1 MAIIEVN
8 DLYKIFG
15 PNPKR
20 VVPMIKKGMTKGE
33 ILKKTGCTVAI
44 NGATF
49 SIEKRET
56 FVVMGLSG
64 SGKSTFIRCLNR
76 LIEPTQGEIIIDGK
90 DVMKMDAE
98 KLRET
103 RRYMMSMVF
112 QNFGLLP
119 QRNVVNNVEFG
130 LEISGMDK
138 QERRKRATDAI
149 KLVGLEGYEQSLTSE
164 LSGGMQQRV
173 GLARA
178 LANDPEVLLMD
189 EAFSALDPLIR
200 TQMQDELLELQ
211 AKMHK
216 TIVFITHDLDEA
228 LKLGDRIAI
237 LGPDGRVRQ
246 IGTPEEIL
254 SNPADEYVR
263 KFVQNVDRTKVIT
276 ASTVGGRAATITYP
290 REDLQAA
297 MRTMERSG
305 TSSVFVT
312 DTDRRLKGIVTID
325 DAVKLQEKGE
335 KDLAP
340 IIIDDVYTT
349 SPSTP
354 ISDLL
359 TTAIKTRFPI
369 ALIDDEGRFH
379 GAVSRAAI
387 IAEVGKGYEGADVEL
402 PVTLGDLQES
412 GGESPAGEESPET
425 ASTDEPSEKKSPVKE
440 GEE

>member
-1 MAIIEVN
+1 MALIEVN

-15 PNPKR
+15 PSPKR
-20 VVPMIKKGMTKGE
+20 AIPMIKNGVSKGE
-33 ILKKTGCTVAI
+33 ILKRTGCTIAI

-76 LIEPTQGEIIIDGK
+76 LIEPTQGEILIDGD
-90 DVMKMDAE
+90 DVMKMDME
-98 KLRET
+98 KLREV
-103 RRYMMSMVF
+103 RRYKMSMVF

-138 QERRKRATDAI
+138 EQRRQKALDAI
-149 KLVGLEGYEQSLTSE
+149 RLVGLEGYEQSLTAE

-178 LANDPEVLLMD
+178 LANDPEILLMD

-246 IGTPEEIL
+246 IGTPEQIL
-254 SNPADEYVR
+254 SEPADDYVR
-263 KFVQNVDRTKVIT
+263 RFVQNVDRTKVIT
-276 ASTVGGRAATITYP
+276 AGTVGGRVATITYP

-297 MRTMERSG
+297 MRVMERHGS
-305 TSSVFVT
+305 SSVFVT
-312 DTDRRLKGIVTID
+312 DAERRLKGIVTID
-325 DAVKLQEKGE
+325 DAVALQKKGS
-335 KDLAP
+335 KDLGP
-340 IIIDDVYTT
+340 VIIDDVYTT

-354 ISDLL
+354 ISDLV
-359 TTAIKTRFPI
+359 TTAIKTKYPI
-369 ALIDDEGRFH
+369 ALVDDDGRFH

-387 IAEVGKGYEGADVEL
+387 IAEVSKGYEGTEIEVPQTLSEL
-402 PVTLGDLQES
+402 MVAES
-412 GGESPAGEESPET
+412 
-425 ASTDEPSEKKSPVKE
+425 E

>member
-1 MAIIEVN
+1 MDIIEVK

-15 PNPKR
+15 PNPR
-20 VVPMIKKGMTKGE
+20 RAIPMIRDGMSKSE
-33 ILKKTGCTVAI
+33 ILKRTGCTIAI

-49 SIEKRET
+49 SVQKRET

-76 LIEPTQGEIIIDGK
+76 LIEPTQGEILVDGQNI
-90 DVMKMDAE
+90 MKMDSE
-98 KLRET
+98 KLREV
-103 RRYMMSMVF
+103 RRYKMSMVF

-119 QRNVVNNVEFG
+119 HRNVVNNVEFG

-138 QERRKRATDAI
+138 TERRSKAIDAI
-149 KLVGLEGYEQSLTSE
+149 KLVGLDGYESSLTSE

-178 LANDPEVLLMD
+178 LANDPEILLMD

-246 IGTPEEIL
+246 IGSPEDIL
-254 SNPADEYVR
+254 AKPADDYVKR
-263 KFVQNVDRTKVIT
+263 FVQNVDRTRVIT
-276 ASTVGGRAATITYP
+276 AGTVGGHASAITYP
-290 REDLQAA
+290 NENVEAA
-297 MRTMERSG
+297 MRVMERRG
-305 TSSVFVT
+305 ISSVFVT

-325 DAVKLQEKGE
+325 DAAELRKKG
-335 KDLAP
+335 KSDIAS

-369 ALIDDEGRFH
+369 AMIDEHGVFH

-387 IAEVGKGYEGADVEL
+387 IAEVSKGNGDTEP
-402 PVTLGDLQES
+402 PVTLSELQDT
-412 GGESPAGEESPET
+412 PAEDEE
-425 ASTDEPSEKKSPVKE
+425 K
-440 GEE
+440 

>member
-1 MAIIEVN
+1 MPLIQVN

-20 VVPMIKKGMTKGE
+20 AIPLIKEGMSKGE
-33 ILKKTGCTVAI
+33 ILKQTGCTIAI

-49 SIEKRET
+49 EIEKRET

-76 LIEPTQGEIIIDGK
+76 LIEPTAGEILINGD
-90 DVMKMDAE
+90 DVMKMDSE
-98 KLRET
+98 KLREL
-103 RRYMMSMVF
+103 RRYKMSMVF

-119 QRNVVNNVEFG
+119 QRNVLNNVEFG
-130 LEISGMDK
+130 LEISGVEK
-138 QERRKRATDAI
+138 EERQKKANDAI
-149 KLVGLEGYEQSLTSE
+149 KLVGLEGFEQSLTSE

-178 LANDPEVLLMD
+178 LANDPEILLMD

-246 IGTPEEIL
+246 IGSPEDIL
-254 SNPADEYVR
+254 SNPADDYVR
-263 KFVQNVDRTKVIT
+263 EFVQNVDRTKVIT
-276 ASTVGGRAATITYP
+276 ASTVGGHAATITYP
-290 REDLQAA
+290 REDVEAA
-297 MRTMERSG
+297 MRVMEKSG
-305 TSSVFVT
+305 ISSVFVT
-312 DTDRRLKGIVTID
+312 DHERQLKGIVTID
-325 DAVKLQEKGE
+325 DVSKLRKEGK
-335 KDLAP
+335 KD
-340 IIIDDVYTT
+340 IGSVIKDDVYTT
-349 SPSTP
+349 TMTTP

-359 TTAIKTRFPI
+359 STAIATKYPI
-369 ALIDDEGRFH
+369 AILDDEGRFQ

-387 IAEVGKGYEGADVEL
+387 IAEVSKDRDDEAAPVVLSEL
-402 PVTLGDLQES
+402 QDSAAE
-412 GGESPAGEESPET
+412 
-425 ASTDEPSEKKSPVKE
+425 KE
-440 GEE
+440 G

>member
-1 MAIIEVN
+1 MALIEVN

-20 VVPMIKKGMTKGE
+20 AIPMIKKGMSKGE
-33 ILKKTGCTVAI
+33 ILKKTGCTIAI
-44 NGATF
+44 NSATF
-49 SIEKRET
+49 SIERKET

-76 LIEPTQGEIIIDGK
+76 LIEPTAGEILINGDDI
-90 DVMKMDAE
+90 MKMDSE
-98 KLRET
+98 KLREV
-103 RRYMMSMVF
+103 RRYKMSMVF

-119 QRNVVNNVEFG
+119 HRNVVNNVEFG
-130 LEISGMDK
+130 LEISNVDK
-138 QERRKRATDAI
+138 EERRQKALDAI
-149 KLVGLEGYEQSLTSE
+149 KLVGLEGFEESLTSE

-178 LANDPEVLLMD
+178 LANDPEILLMD

-211 AKMHK
+211 ARLHK
-216 TIVFITHDLDEA
+216 TIIFITHDLDEA

-246 IGTPEEIL
+246 IGTPEDIL
-254 SNPADEYVR
+254 SEPADEYVR
-263 KFVQNVDRTKVIT
+263 KFVQNVDRTKVIS
-276 ASTVGGRAATITYP
+276 AGSVGGHAASITYP
-290 REDLQAA
+290 REDIQAA
-297 MRTMERSG
+297 IRTMERHG

-312 DTDRRLKGIVTID
+312 DNERKLKGVVTID
-325 DAVKLQEKGE
+325 DAVELQKKGE
-335 KDLAP
+335 KDLASV
-340 IIIDDVYTT
+340 IKDSVYTT
-349 SPSTP
+349 SPDTP

-359 TTAIKTRFPI
+359 ATAIETRYPI

-387 IAEVGKGYEGADVEL
+387 ISEVNKGYEGTDYDKPQPLSEL
-402 PVTLGDLQES
+402 
-412 GGESPAGEESPET
+412 GESQ
-425 ASTDEPSEKKSPVKE
+425 E
-440 GEE
+440 GEN